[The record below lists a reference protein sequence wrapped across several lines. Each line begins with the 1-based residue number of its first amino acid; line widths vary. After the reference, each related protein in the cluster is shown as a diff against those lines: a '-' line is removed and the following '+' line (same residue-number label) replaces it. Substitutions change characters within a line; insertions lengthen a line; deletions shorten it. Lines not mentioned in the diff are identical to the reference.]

1 MSIVET
7 PAVSAE
13 TVQKPAK
20 PTTHMTVILNPSS
33 DLGRAAKAIPQIE
46 AAGASHHELTLVQ
59 TAYRGHASELA
70 KAAADNGAD
79 LIVAAGGDGTVHEVI
94 NGLLASER
102 ADEVTLGVL
111 PIGSGNDFAYAL
123 GLPKELDAAIARLFD
138 GAPKRVDLAQV
149 ADDLGRVEW
158 MQNNLGVGL
167 DAKVVIHSEA
177 VQRLH
182 GFLKYF
188 YAVLKTL
195 AVDFDMLPLEMRFD
209 GEAVSAETLLL
220 AFGLGSRHGGGF
232 LLTPDGVQDDGLI
245 DTCHAGPMSRL
256 QAIGLLRAA
265 INGTHT
271 KAAEVTMRQSK
282 QVEVVSAEAMPI
294 HIDGE
299 VFATAEDGVH
309 RVSVTVHPHALRVVC

>member
-7 PAVSAE
+7 PSVSSE
-13 TVQKPAK
+13 SVQKPAK

-33 DLGRAAKAIPQIE
+33 DLGRAANAIPQIE
-46 AAGASHHELTLVQ
+46 AAGASHHELALVQ
-59 TAYRGHASELA
+59 TAYRGHATELA

-94 NGLLASER
+94 NGLLASKR

-123 GLPKELDAAIARLFD
+123 DLPQQLDAAIARLFD
-138 GAPKRVDLAQV
+138 GAPKLVDLARV
-149 ADDLGRVEW
+149 EDNLGRVEW

-182 GFLKYF
+182 GFFKYF

-195 AVDFDMLPLEMRFD
+195 AVDFGMLPLEMRFD
-209 GEAVSAETLLL
+209 DETLSAETVLLS
-220 AFGLGSRHGGGF
+220 FGLGPRHGGGF
-232 LLTPDGVQDDGLI
+232 LLTPDGIQDDGLI
-245 DTCHAGPMSRL
+245 DTCHAATMSRP
-256 QAIGLLRAA
+256 QAIGLLYAA
-265 INGTHT
+265 VNGTHI
-271 KAAEVTMRQSK
+271 KSDAVTMRQNK
-282 QVEVVSAEAMPI
+282 RVEVASAEALPI

-309 RVSVTVHPHALRVVC
+309 RVSITVHPHALRVIC